1 MNGRGANFA
10 RSVVIV
16 YFCRFT
22 NLKSQIQMK
31 KISLILSF
39 LLSIST
45 LIAQE
50 NFTIKGETLELKTEV
65 NGDLD
70 LLWNIIDGHY
80 RYFVRT
86 SENDITELVNTRDEN
101 RHYKAEYKTTLQNLT
116 NVSADKV
123 NLTLTDLKI
132 YIDTFNLSQDPDYK
146 TSIYNAKLQLLLEVF
161 GGITNNPFVN
171 NPNNSISSQFGAEL
185 ELLDGNRIKRHALF
199 MQLRHVLKT
208 NDFEYSTT
216 ELALGYRFRVI
227 NTQAFNLFVQTKLA
241 TLNFVKSTILG
252 ENDMPIDING
262 TVYDVPLTFG
272 IGADIRLTNSGFLT
286 VRYNELFAALLEN
299 KGDFS
304 TNITLGYKFN
314 L

>member
-1 MNGRGANFA
+1 ME
-10 RSVVIV
+10 RSNLPHIV
-16 YFCRFT
+16 LVSFIFVRFT
-22 NLKSQIQMK
+22 YLKSQIKMK
-31 KISLILSF
+31 KIGPF
-39 LLSIST
+39 LCFFLSIST

-50 NFTIKGETLELKTEV
+50 TYTIKDETLQLKTEV
-65 NGDLD
+65 DGKLD

-86 SENDITELVNTRDEN
+86 SENDLTELVNTKYEN
-101 RHYKAEYKTTLQNLT
+101 RHYKEEYKAILQNLT

-123 NLTLTDLKI
+123 NLTLTDLKT
-132 YIDTFNLSQDPDYK
+132 YIDNFNLSQDPDYE
-146 TSIYNAKLQLLLEVF
+146 TSIYNAKLQLVLEVF
-161 GGITNNPFVN
+161 GGITNNPFVY
-171 NPNNSISSQFGAEL
+171 NPNNAISSQFGAEL

-227 NTQAFNLFVQTKLA
+227 NTQAFNVFVQTKLA
-241 TLNFVKSTILG
+241 TLNFVKSTITG
-252 ENDMPIDING
+252 ENDVLTDINE

-272 IGADIRLTNSGFLT
+272 VGADIRLTNTSFLT
-286 VRYNELFAALLEN
+286 IRYNELFAALLEN
-299 KGDFS
+299 NGNFS

>member
-1 MNGRGANFA
+1 
-10 RSVVIV
+10 
-16 YFCRFT
+16 
-22 NLKSQIQMK
+22 MK
-31 KISLILSF
+31 KIGLF
-39 LLSIST
+39 LCFFLSIST

-50 NFTIKGETLELKTEV
+50 TYTIKDETLQLKTEV
-65 NGDLD
+65 DGKLD

-86 SENDITELVNTRDEN
+86 SENNITELVNTRDEN
-101 RHYKAEYKTTLQNLT
+101 RHYKEEYKTILQNLT

-123 NLTLTDLKI
+123 NLTLTDLKT
-132 YIDTFNLSQDPDYK
+132 YIDTFNLSQDPDYE
-146 TSIYNAKLQLLLEVF
+146 TSIYNVKLQLLLEVF
-161 GGITNNPFVN
+161 GGITNSPFVT

-216 ELALGYRFRVI
+216 EIALGYRFRVI

-241 TLNFVKSTILG
+241 TLNFVKTTVPV
-252 ENDMPIDING
+252 ENDLLIDINE

-272 IGADIRLTNSGFLT
+272 LGADIRLTNSSFLT
-286 VRYNELFAALLEN
+286 IRYNELFAVLLEN
-299 KGDFS
+299 KGNFS

>member
-1 MNGRGANFA
+1 
-10 RSVVIV
+10 
-16 YFCRFT
+16 
-22 NLKSQIQMK
+22 MK
-31 KISLILSF
+31 KIVISICF
-39 LLSIST
+39 FLSIST

-50 NFTIKGETLELKTEV
+50 TYTIKDETLQLKTEV
-65 NGDLD
+65 DGKLD

-101 RHYKAEYKTTLQNLT
+101 RHYKEEYKTTLQNLT

-123 NLTLTDLKI
+123 NFTLIDLKT
-132 YIDTFNLSQDPDYK
+132 YIDTFNLSQDSDYE

-161 GGITNNPFVN
+161 GGITNSPFVY
-171 NPNNSISSQFGAEL
+171 NPNNAISSQFGTEL

-241 TLNFVKSTILG
+241 TLNFVKSTIPS
-252 ENDMPIDING
+252 ENDVPVDINE
-262 TVYDVPLTFG
+262 TVYDVPITFG

-286 VRYNELFAALLEN
+286 IRYNELFAILLEN
-299 KGDFS
+299 NGNFS

>member
-1 MNGRGANFA
+1 
-10 RSVVIV
+10 
-16 YFCRFT
+16 
-22 NLKSQIQMK
+22 MK
-31 KISLILSF
+31 IKGLFLSF
-39 LLSIST
+39 FISIST

-50 NFTIKGETLELKTEV
+50 TYTIKDETLQLKTEV
-65 NGDLD
+65 DGKLD
-70 LLWNIIDGHY
+70 LLWNIIDGRY

-86 SENDITELVNTRDEN
+86 SENDLTELVNTRDEN
-101 RHYKAEYKTTLQNLT
+101 RHYKEEYKTILQNLT

-123 NLTLTDLKI
+123 NLTLIDLKT
-132 YIDTFNLSQDPDYK
+132 YIDNFNLSEDPDYK

-161 GGITNNPFVN
+161 GGITNSPFVN
-171 NPNNSISSQFGAEL
+171 NPNNAISSQFGAEL

-199 MQLRHVLKT
+199 MQLRHVLKP

-227 NTQAFNLFVQTKLA
+227 NTQDFNLFVQTKFA
-241 TLNFVKSTILG
+241 TLNFVKSKILG
-252 ENDMPIDING
+252 ENDAIIDINE

-286 VRYNELFAALLEN
+286 IRYNELFAALLEN
-299 KGDFS
+299 KGHFS

>member
-1 MNGRGANFA
+1 
-10 RSVVIV
+10 
-16 YFCRFT
+16 
-22 NLKSQIQMK
+22 MK
-31 KISLILSF
+31 NIGLILCF
-39 LLSIST
+39 FLSIST

-50 NFTIKGETLELKTEV
+50 TYTFQGETLQLKTEV
-65 NGDLD
+65 DGKLD
-70 LLWNIIDGHY
+70 LLWNIIDGRY

-101 RHYKAEYKTTLQNLT
+101 RNYKEEYKVTLQNLT
-116 NVSADKV
+116 NVFPDKV
-123 NLTLTDLKI
+123 NLTLIDLKT
-132 YIDTFNLSQDPDYK
+132 YIDNYNVSQDSDYK

-161 GGITNNPFVN
+161 GGITNSPLVTNPKN
-171 NPNNSISSQFGAEL
+171 AISPQFGAEL

-208 NDFEYSTT
+208 NAFEYSTT

-252 ENDMPIDING
+252 ENDVLIDLDE
-262 TVYDVPLTFG
+262 TVYNVPLTFG
-272 IGADIRLTNSGFLT
+272 IGADIRLTNSSLLT
-286 VRYNELFAALLEN
+286 IRYNELFAALLEN
-299 KGDFS
+299 NGNFS